1 MNTPIVLPKKS
12 RSESAKKMW
21 ERRKANKE
29 APMTNPSMKAW
40 VYHTEWV
47 TLMVMVLGCFVFVFH
62 ETVHTNE
69 RLDNHMEA
77 INRRTDEIS
86 RDSNRRCDELH
97 KEFYDL
103 LKEMK
108 KS

>member
-1 MNTPIVLPKKS
+1 MMISTQNWIDLEKKENQMSHATPP
-12 RSESAKKMW
+12 
-21 ERRKANKE
+21 
-29 APMTNPSMKAW
+29 MKAW

-47 TLMVMVLGCFVFVFH
+47 TLMVMVLTCFVFVFH

-77 INRRTDEIS
+77 INRRS
-86 RDSNRRCDELH
+86 DELH

-103 LKEMK
+103 LKEMRK
-108 KS
+108 